1 MHKFYNATNDAMF
14 KAIFTNPNNED
25 LLTSL
30 LETILKTKVKILK
43 LLPPEKIKK
52 HIRDKGKTLD
62 VLIEAENKIINIE
75 LNADYYSNLHRR
87 NAAYIFNNY
96 IEDLESGEDY
106 INMHNHIQINLTNN
120 LPKEY
125 PLVKIYKLI
134 DNKEK
139 KEFID
144 NLIIYEFN
152 LNKIKEMCYNKGNQ
166 EYKLLAALSCN
177 EEELDNLSKNDK
189 LLEKFKGEVMRMNK
203 NRKFANFMDQEEE
216 ARKLHNT
223 LMAEATMKGVEQGL
237 EQGENNSKLEIALN
251 MKKDKVDID
260 TIIKYTNL
268 SKAEIE
274 NLK

>member
-223 LMAEATMKGVEQGL
+223 LMAEATMKGL

>member
-1 MHKFYNATNDAMF
+1 
-14 KAIFTNPNNED
+14 
-25 LLTSL
+25 
-30 LETILKTKVKILK
+30 
-43 LLPPEKIKK
+43 
-52 HIRDKGKTLD
+52 
-62 VLIEAENKIINIE
+62 
-75 LNADYYSNLHRR
+75 
-87 NAAYIFNNY
+87 
-96 IEDLESGEDY
+96 
-106 INMHNHIQINLTNN
+106 MHNHIQINLTNN

-223 LMAEATMKGVEQGL
+223 LMIEATMKGV